1 MIHSIHSKI
10 SEKDVTL
17 FRGPLVMVG
26 GGQNKVSLVERCS
39 LFRVCR
45 FHCTLLPSLLR
56 ELVTQL
62 SAPDIEGVYET
73 QVPLTFRAIVSL
85 GCVVTVNRKFS
96 RAVMKGVSEWVLQLV
111 KLPGGSAS
119 SGHLSHSWG

>member
-1 MIHSIHSKI
+1 MW
-10 SEKDVTL
+10 
-17 FRGPLVMVG
+17 
-26 GGQNKVSLVERCS
+26 
-39 LFRVCR
+39 
-45 FHCTLLPSLLR
+45 LPSHLR

-96 RAVMKGVSEWVLQLV
+96 RAVMKGVSGCCNRLNYSENRQVQ
-111 KLPGGSAS
+111 AI
-119 SGHLSHSWG
+119 